1 VIEEIL
7 PAAAVSVESR
17 GDIEDVVLFPVELAA
32 VGRAV
37 AKRRREFAT
46 VRACAREAFGLL
58 GIEPAPVPHGARG
71 EPLWPNGIVGS
82 ITHCDGYRAVAIA
95 PASALTTIGIDAEPH
110 EPLPD
115 GVLEVIADEEERAW
129 LARLGRS
136 HPQVCWDRLLFS
148 AKESIY
154 KAWFP
159 LAHSWLG
166 FEDAHV
172 ELDLDTA
179 TFHAALLAPIPDHL
193 DPSLGV
199 LRGRWLIR
207 DGLVLTAIAIAASP

>member
-17 GDIEDVVLFPVELAA
+17 GDIEDVVLFPAELAA

-46 VRACAREAFGLL
+46 VRACAREAFARI
-58 GIEPAPVPHGARG
+58 GIEPAPVPHGTRG
-71 EPLWPNGIVGS
+71 EPLWPEGIVGS

-95 PASALTTIGIDAEPH
+95 PASALATIGIDAEPH

-115 GVLEVIADEEERAW
+115 GVLDVIAGEQERAW
-129 LARLGRS
+129 LARLDRS
-136 HPQVCWDRLLFS
+136 HPQVCWGRLLFS

-179 TFHAALLAPIPDHL
+179 TFHATLLVSIPDHV
-193 DPSLGV
+193 DASLET
-199 LRGRWLIR
+199 LNGRWLIR
-207 DGLVLTAIAIAASP
+207 DGLVLSAIALVASP

>member
-1 VIEEIL
+1 MIDEIL

-17 GDIEDVVLFPVELAA
+17 GDIEDVVLFPAELAA
-32 VGRAV
+32 ISRAV
-37 AKRRREFAT
+37 EKRRREFTT
-46 VRACAREAFGLL
+46 VRACAREAFARL
-58 GIEPAPVPHGARG
+58 GIEPSPILNGARG
-71 EPLWPNGIVGS
+71 EPLWPEGVVGS

-95 PASALTTIGIDAEPH
+95 PASALATIGIDAEPH

-115 GVLEVIADEEERAW
+115 GVLDLIAGEQERAW

-172 ELDLDTA
+172 ELDIETA
-179 TFHAALLAPIPDHL
+179 TFRATLLVPIPDHV

-199 LRGRWLIR
+199 MSGRWLIR
-207 DGLVLTAIAIAASP
+207 DGLVLSAIAIAASP